1 MSQVWTMELT
11 EETNIFHF
19 SDRFATRIKVNI
31 KEIFME
37 TMFSRKFL
45 FGEWTAF
52 RE

>member
-31 KEIFME
+31 KEIFMRDDV
-37 TMFSRKFL
+37 FQKIFI
-45 FGEWTAF
+45 W
-52 RE
+52 